1 RLGRR
6 GVLIAN
12 DGLGMEIAARLVHRR
27 GFPAN
32 LNGTDFLPPLLAAAR
47 APVFLLGSRPGVA
60 ERAAGRLAASGAEVA
75 GTCDGYA
82 GMADNAALVAAINAS
97 GARILVAAL
106 GNPLQERWLLEHRAE
121 LAAPLLIGAGALLD
135 FLAGEVSRAPAW
147 ARRARLEWLYR
158 LAQEPRRL
166 RGATRWTSSASCGCV
181 WGAVLALVI
190 GDLRRILVVPRTAV
204 GLVHSAVEPITT
216 RVSLTPTPL
225 RAPRAGLHT
234 DPAPA
239 GGACSPK
246 PRLRPGGGEG
256 LCPLLPPGE

>member
-1 RLGRR
+1 LRDASARVVHLRLAGYPVLSCSAATLASHVLRRLERGRPTLLLFANTNFVVQCAALRSRLGRP

-32 LNGTDFLPPLLAAAR
+32 LNGTDFLPPLLAATR

-60 ERAAGRLAASGAEVA
+60 ERAAGRLAASGVDVA

-106 GNPLQERWLLEHRAE
+106 GNPLQERWLLEHRTE

-135 FLAGEVSRAPAW
+135 FVAGEVPRAPAW
-147 ARRARLEWLYR
+147 VRRARLEWLYR

-166 RGATRWTSSASCGCV
+166 ARRYTLDIVTF
-181 WGAVLALVI
+181 
-190 GDLRRILVVPRTAV
+190 LR
-204 GLVHSAVEPITT
+204 
-216 RVSLTPTPL
+216 
-225 RAPRAGLHT
+225 
-234 DPAPA
+234 
-239 GGACSPK
+239 
-246 PRLRPGGGEG
+246 
-256 LCPLLPPGE
+256 LCLG

>member
-1 RLGRR
+1 LRDASGRVVHLRLAGYPVLSCPAATLASHLLRRLERGRPTLLLFANTNFVVQCAALR
-6 GVLIAN
+6 SRLRGPGVLIAN
-12 DGLGMEIAARLVHRR
+12 DGLGMEIAARLVRRR

-60 ERAAGRLAASGAEVA
+60 ERAAGRLATSGVEVA

-82 GMADNAALVAAINAS
+82 GMADSAALVAAINAS

-135 FLAGEVSRAPAW
+135 FLAGEVPRAPAW
-147 ARRARLEWLYR
+147 VRRARLEWLYR

-166 RGATRWTSSASCGCV
+166 ARRYTLDIVTF
-181 WGAVLALVI
+181 
-190 GDLRRILVVPRTAV
+190 LR
-204 GLVHSAVEPITT
+204 
-216 RVSLTPTPL
+216 
-225 RAPRAGLHT
+225 
-234 DPAPA
+234 
-239 GGACSPK
+239 
-246 PRLRPGGGEG
+246 
-256 LCPLLPPGE
+256 LCLG